1 MLGNRFYNQSFRK
14 LIVAF
19 GQIFNNIVIQRTNST
34 GGVTARITVPLAYAP
49 KEKFL
54 VRLDQQSN
62 LESREFAT
70 SLPRM
75 GFEITGLSYDS
86 SRKLTRVQ
94 KYSKVKTNESGEKM
108 NFNYTPVP
116 YNITMNL
123 YIFTATAEDGLQIV
137 EQILPY
143 FQPDYTVT
151 INAVPDLNI
160 KRDIPIVIGNITY
173 EDTYD
178 GAFTTRRAVI
188 YTISFTAKTYLFG
201 PMSNQGVIKTVQAD
215 IGTDTDTPLARE
227 ERIVIVPNPT
237 SADADD
243 DFGFT
248 TTISFFND
256 GKRYDPETGNDV

>member
-54 VRLDQQSN
+54 VRLDQQAN

-201 PMSNQGVIKTVQAD
+201 PMSNQGVIKELYEQILVQ
-215 IGTDTDTPLARE
+215 IQPLH
-227 ERIVIVPNPT
+227 
-237 SADADD
+237 
-243 DFGFT
+243 
-248 TTISFFND
+248 
-256 GKRYDPETGNDV
+256 

>member
-1 MLGNRFYNQSFRK
+1 
-14 LIVAF
+14 
-19 GQIFNNIVIQRTNST
+19 
-34 GGVTARITVPLAYAP
+34 
-49 KEKFL
+49 
-54 VRLDQQSN
+54 
-62 LESREFAT
+62 
-70 SLPRM
+70 
-75 GFEITGLSYDS
+75 
-86 SRKLTRVQ
+86 
-94 KYSKVKTNESGEKM
+94 M

-201 PMSNQGVIKTVQAD
+201 PMSNQGVIKEVRAD
-215 IGTDTDTPLARE
+215 IGTDTE
-227 ERIVIVPNPT
+227 H
-237 SADADD
+237 
-243 DFGFT
+243 
-248 TTISFFND
+248 TIN
-256 GKRYDPETGNDV
+256 KRRKNCNCS

>member
-14 LIVAF
+14 LIIAF

-34 GGVTARITVPLAYAP
+34 GGVTARIKVPLAYAP

-54 VRLDQQSN
+54 VRLDQQAN

-70 SLPRM
+70 TLPRM
-75 GFEITGLSYDS
+75 GFEITGLSYDA

-94 KYSKVKTNESGEKM
+94 KYSKVKSGEDGQKM
-108 NFNYTPVP
+108 NYNYTPVP

-160 KRDIPIVIGNITY
+160 KRDIPIIIGNIQY

-178 GAFTTRRAVI
+178 GAFTNRRAVI

-201 PMSNQGVIKTVQAD
+201 PMNNQKVIKEVQTD
-215 IGTDTDTPLARE
+215 IGTDTDSPLTRE
-227 ERIVIVPNPT
+227 ERIVIVPNPS

-256 GKRYDPETGNDV
+256 GKRYDPETGNDT

>member
-34 GGVTARITVPLAYAP
+34 GGVTARIKVPLAYAP

-54 VRLDQQSN
+54 VRLDQQAN

-70 SLPRM
+70 TLPRM
-75 GFEITGLSYDS
+75 GFEITGLSYDA

-94 KYSKVKTNESGEKM
+94 KYSKVKSGEDGQKM
-108 NFNYTPVP
+108 NYNYTPVP

-160 KRDIPIVIGNITY
+160 KRDIPIIIGNIQY

-178 GAFTTRRAVI
+178 GAFTNRRAVI

-201 PMSNQGVIKTVQAD
+201 PMNNQKVIKEVQTD
-215 IGTDTDTPLARE
+215 IGTDTDSPLTRE
-227 ERIVIVPNPT
+227 ERIVIVPNPS

-256 GKRYDPETGNDV
+256 GKRYDPETGNDT

>member
-1 MLGNRFYNQSFRK
+1 MLGNRFYNQGFRK
-14 LIVAF
+14 LIIAF

-34 GGVTARITVPLAYAP
+34 GGVTARIKVPLAYAP

-54 VRLDQQSN
+54 VRLDQQAN

-70 SLPRM
+70 TLPRM
-75 GFEITGLSYDS
+75 GFEIKGLAYDP

-94 KYSKVKTNESGEKM
+94 KYSKVKSGESGEKM
-108 NFNYTPVP
+108 NYNYTPVP
-116 YNITMNL
+116 YNISMNL
-123 YIFTATAEDGLQIV
+123 YVFTATAEDGLQII

-151 INAVPDLNI
+151 VNVVPDLGI
-160 KRDIPIVIGNITY
+160 KRDIPIVLGNIGY

-178 GAFTTRRAVI
+178 GAFTQRRAVI
-188 YTISFTAKTYLFG
+188 YTLGFTSKTYLFG
-201 PMSNQGVIKTVQAD
+201 PMNNQGVIKTVQAD
-215 IGTDTDTPLARE
+215 IGSDTDSPLKRE

-248 TTISFFND
+248 TTVSFFND
-256 GKRYDPETGNDV
+256 GKRYDPETGNDT

>member
-19 GQIFNNIVIQRTNST
+19 GQVFNNIVIQRENAT
-34 GGVTARITVPLAYAP
+34 GGVTSRIKVPLAYAP

-62 LESREFAT
+62 LNSREFAT

-75 GFEITGLSYDS
+75 GFEITGLNYDA

-94 KYSKVKTNESGEKM
+94 KYSKVKTGEDGKKT
-108 NFNYTPVP
+108 NYNYTPVP
-116 YNITMNL
+116 YNISLQL
-123 YIFTATAEDGLQIV
+123 YIFTATAEDGLQII

-151 INAVPDLNI
+151 VNMVPKLDI
-160 KRDIPIVIGNITY
+160 KRDIPIVLGNINY
-173 EDTYD
+173 EDSYD
-178 GAFTTRRAVI
+178 GDFTSRRAVI
-188 YTISFTAKTYLFG
+188 YTINFTAKTYLFG
-201 PMSNQGVIKTVQAD
+201 PMSNQGVIKSSQAD
-215 IGTDTDTPLARE
+215 LGTDTDNPLSRE
-227 ERIVIVPNPT
+227 ERVVVIPNPET
-237 SADADD
+237 ADADD

-256 GKRYDPETGNDV
+256 GKRYNPSTDTDE

>member
-54 VRLDQQSN
+54 VRLDQQAN

-248 TTISFFND
+248 TTINFFND